1 MPNVQENRTR
11 DCAFHQLCKNS
22 QGFPPPLMSPHL
34 KFWREILEICLSE
47 SRDEIDEEK
56 KKIMN
61 ERNGLA
67 PQISESRDEIDEK

>member
-1 MPNVQENRTR
+1 
-11 DCAFHQLCKNS
+11 
-22 QGFPPPLMSPHL
+22 MSPHL

-61 ERNGLA
+61 ERNDLA